1 MGEQT
6 ELSTTQT
13 VDNLIVVQQLPII
26 TERLHLLAGKID
38 EQVAAA
44 QSLVC
49 TEETVKE
56 VKKVRTELRN
66 QFKELE
72 DQRKTVK
79 QAVEAPYME
88 FEAIYKDLVTNKFK
102 AADATLKGKI
112 DAVEY
117 DLRQEKELAVAAY
130 FDEYAASKQI
140 DFLNFCDSGPNVTLS
155 ASEKSLKE
163 QAKAF
168 IDKVASDIE
177 MISTQEFKDE
187 IMVEFKN
194 NGYDGSA
201 AICRVIGRHKQI
213 EAQKEAAAQREEE
226 RRRMQEAAQ
235 HTISAAPQVLQMA
248 PAQPVK
254 LEKDPNEVLTAGF
267 RVRATRAKLI
277 ALRAFLE
284 SDSAYEIL

>member
-1 MGEQT
+1 MNEETQI
-6 ELSTTQT
+6 STTQAL
-13 VDNLIVVQQLPII
+13 DKLIVVQQLPII

-38 EQVAAA
+38 AQVAAA

-88 FEAIYKDLVTNKFK
+88 FEATYKDLVTNKFN

-235 HTISAAPQVLQMA
+235 HTISAAPQVSQMA
-248 PAQPVK
+248 PAQPEK
-254 LEKDPNEVLTAGF
+254 LEKDPDEVLTAGF

>member
-38 EQVAAA
+38 AQVAAA

-88 FEAIYKDLVTNKFK
+88 FEATYKDLVTNKFN

-155 ASEKSLKE
+155 ASEKSLKV

-187 IMVEFKN
+187 IMVEFKG
-194 NGYDGSA
+194 NGFDGTA

>member
-79 QAVEAPYME
+79 QAVAAPYME
-88 FEAIYKDLVTNKFK
+88 FEATYKDLVTNKFK
-102 AADATLKGKI
+102 AADATLEGKI
-112 DAVEY
+112 DTVETE
-117 DLRQEKELAVAAY
+117 LKAKKQEEVERY
-130 FDEYAASKQI
+130 FDEYAASKQL
-140 DFLNFCDSGPNVTLS
+140 DFLHFSDAHLNITLS
-155 ASEKSLKE
+155 ATVKSLKE
-163 QAKAF
+163 QAAAF
-168 IDKVASDIE
+168 VDKVASDMELIE
-177 MISTQEFKDE
+177 TQEFKDE
-187 IMVEFKN
+187 IMVEFKG
-194 NGYDGSA
+194 NGFDGTA
-201 AICRVIGRHKQI
+201 AICLVIGRHKQI

-254 LEKDPNEVLTAGF
+254 LEKDPNEILIAGF

>member
-1 MGEQT
+1 MNEETQI
-6 ELSTTQT
+6 STTQAL
-13 VDNLIVVQQLPII
+13 DKLIVVQQLPII

-38 EQVAAA
+38 AQVAAA

-88 FEAIYKDLVTNKFK
+88 FEATYKDLVTNKFN

-248 PAQPVK
+248 PAQPEK
-254 LEKDPNEVLTAGF
+254 LEKDPDEVLTAGF

>member
-1 MGEQT
+1 MNEETQI
-6 ELSTTQT
+6 STTQAL
-13 VDNLIVVQQLPII
+13 DKLIVVQQLPII

-38 EQVAAA
+38 AQVAAA

-88 FEAIYKDLVTNKFK
+88 FEATYKDLVTNKFN

-168 IDKVASDIE
+168 IDKVDSDIE

-235 HTISAAPQVLQMA
+235 HTISAAPQVSQMA
-248 PAQPVK
+248 PAQPEK
-254 LEKDPNEVLTAGF
+254 LEKDPDEVLTAGF